1 MMEPTSRLTDQQRVL
16 EAADRVARAAYLWVR
31 HGDGVGFASDA
42 RAGRHDIVAGIILG
56 LCTALDLD
64 QRHALLSAYAY
75 ALIDGDAG
83 EALVVARSMLRTRDE
98 EPNRSDYRQ
107 GLREASNL
115 LALLAAPDTANEWPL
130 PA

>member
-42 RAGRHDIVAGIILG
+42 RAGRHDIVAGVILG

-83 EALVVARSMLRTRDE
+83 EALVVARSMLRPRAG
-98 EPNRSDYRQ
+98 EPDRSGYER
-107 GLREASNL
+107 GLRAARDL
-115 LALLAAPDTANEWPL
+115 LALVA
-130 PA
+130 